1 MANRQNTL
9 LIKRSNVPYKVPP
22 LSGLTLGELALNTA
36 DAKLYTL
43 FTSGTTGATEVR
55 EIGWNRISRT
65 GDTVTGNFVING
77 GLTANTLSA
86 TTYQN
91 LPVSGLTAGNNIN
104 INGSNGN
111 FTISLTGSADGD
123 LSGTY
128 PNPTVDG
135 LQGNPVSNIT
145 PSNGQVLQWNGS
157 SWIPGAI
164 PNGGSGGGGLTYFLN
179 FQNTTD
185 ITPTTGLPTTPV
197 PPSQLGISYSTGSG
211 TTISNDL
218 TQGSYSLVC
227 GFVTISGTPN
237 LTNIPAGLWDFN
249 IWAAVTG
256 ATGQTNQT
264 QFQIRVYKYTS
275 GGTYTSLANSDDVY
289 IYDPTNIAQYIGNVT
304 IPQTTLLLSDRIY
317 VELWA
322 QKNVNQIR
330 QVQFYFDS
338 LHPSHVLTTIPSV
351 AGTGVVKVVNG
362 VFQSPASTIVNDDV
376 SSTAAITVSKLSMS
390 TSKILGRT
398 TAGTGSV
405 EEIGLTVSGSSG
417 SASLSGGN
425 LNVPTYTLSGLGG
438 VPTTRNIT
446 VNGTTSDLS
455 TDRTFTVTDDNL
467 SMSNIT
473 TNDVSTAQHGFVP
486 KATNNLNQY
495 LRGDGTWS
503 VINNLT
509 GLTINGNLTVTG
521 DTSLQAFTGTTGRIN
536 GNLTVTGNTIV
547 SGTLSGGTM
556 VITGTTFTGNLIV
569 TGGTGINWISGSTS
583 TDMLR
588 ITQVGTG
595 RAFVVEDSANPDFT
609 PFQINNQGKV
619 GVGQSLIISSWYSST
634 TVNAFLEI
642 NSTLDSRDYGI
653 YQAGPVVSLP
663 SYGVFA
669 NAAQIGVFG
678 GIASDGGGIG
688 VYGQTG
694 NAGGESQS
702 GDYIGGKF
710 ESFTSGGN
718 RYSLQLLDGTEGVG
732 KFLYS
737 VTSDGKANWTSQLS
751 GTSLTINGDATI
763 TGSTYTKNLIVTG
776 GTQSIFSGNSSTEL
790 VRITQTGSGNA
801 FVVEDSN
808 NPDLTPFVISADGKV
823 GVGTTNL
830 PSYLNVTAPSSAS
843 TSETIARFK
852 VGDVSSAY
860 LGIDNAVNTDNIFV
874 PAIYGLQ
881 DSGTTQPSIYIG
893 GYINSAQDSGTTPIT
908 IFRSAKSDLTTAS
921 TRPLFSFRNWTTDV
935 MNIQAN
941 GNVGIGTSTP
951 TEKLQISGNTIVS
964 GTISGG
970 TMVITTLPTSGF
982 TTTQILMRNSTSGQV
997 EITDSTSPSI
1007 YNYGMSYAMTTFN
1020 YLT

>member
-55 EIGWNRISRT
+55 EIGWDRIHRT

-135 LQGNPVSNIT
+135 LQGNPVSDIT

-289 IYDPTNIAQYIGNVT
+289 IYDPTNISQYIGNVT

-455 TDRTFTVTDDNL
+455 TDRTFTVTDANL

-521 DTSLQAFTGTTGRIN
+521 DTSLQAFTGTTGIIN
-536 GNLTVTGNTIV
+536 GNLTVTGNTTIGGNTILQATTA
-547 SGTLSGGTM
+547 STLN
-556 VITGTTFTGNLIV
+556 VTGNTTIGGNLTV
-569 TGGTGINWISGSTS
+569 TGGTDVNRISGNTS

-588 ITQVGTG
+588 ITQTG
-595 RAFVVEDSANPDFT
+595 SGNAFVVEDSSNPDSS
-609 PFQINNQGKV
+609 PF
-619 GVGQSLIISSWYSST
+619 L
-634 TVNAFLEI
+634 I
-642 NSTLDSRDYGI
+642 NSTGNVVVGTTTVPSTTRFLVQPNYVAGDTVGI
-653 YQAGPVVSLP
+653 AVNPD
-663 SYGVFA
+663 
-669 NAAQIGVFG
+669 AQIGISAIGSIYGGAFG
-678 GIASDGGGIG
+678 GEGKNTTVYGVQCNVQFNGDPELGDTLPVGIG
-688 VYGQTG
+688 GW
-694 NAGGESQS
+694 
-702 GDYIGGKF
+702 
-710 ESFTSGGN
+710 FTSYQATAN
-718 RYSLQLLDGTEGVG
+718 YAIQLQDGTEGVG

-776 GTQSIFSGNSSTEL
+776 GTQSIFSGNSSSDL

-801 FVVEDSN
+801 FVVEDSS
-808 NPDLTPFVISADGKV
+808 NPDSSPFVIDNNGNA
-823 GVGTTNL
+823 
-830 PSYLNVTAPSSAS
+830 
-843 TSETIARFK
+843 
-852 VGDVSSAY
+852 
-860 LGIDNAVNTDNIFV
+860 GI
-874 PAIYGLQ
+874 GL
-881 DSGTTQPSIYIG
+881 
-893 GYINSAQDSGTTPIT
+893 TTP
-908 IFRSAKSDLTTAS
+908 RQKL
-921 TRPLFSFRNWTTDV
+921 DV
-935 MNIQAN
+935 
-941 GNVGIGTSTP
+941 
-951 TEKLQISGNTIVS
+951 SGNTIVS

-970 TMVITTLPTSGF
+970 TMVITTQPTSGY
-982 TTTQILMRNSTSGQV
+982 TTTQILMRNSTTGQV

-1007 YNYGMSYAMTTFN
+1007 YNYGMTYAMTTFN